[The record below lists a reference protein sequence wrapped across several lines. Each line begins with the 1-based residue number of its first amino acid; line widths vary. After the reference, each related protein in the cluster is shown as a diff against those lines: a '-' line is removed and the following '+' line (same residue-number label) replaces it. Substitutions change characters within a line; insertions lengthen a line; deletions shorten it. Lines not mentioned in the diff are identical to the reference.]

1 MELSVDS
8 IRIFVADLERA
19 IPFYAETLGLPLLD
33 SDIETGYAV
42 LDAGG
47 ITIILELDDEEESD
61 DAETMVGV
69 FTGVSFAVNDIY
81 GAHKEMVEKGVHFDE
96 PPASQPWGG
105 VLGHFSDPDRNVLT
119 LVQYPENE

>member
-8 IRIFVADLERA
+8 IRIFVTDLERS
-19 IPFYAETLGLPLLD
+19 IPFYSETLGQPLLD

-47 ITIILELDDEEESD
+47 ITIILELDDEVESEE
-61 DAETMVGV
+61 ERTLVGV

-81 GAHKEMVEKGVHFDE
+81 AAHQELVKKGVHFDE

-105 VLGHFSDPDRNVLT
+105 ILGHFSDPDKNVLT
-119 LVQYPENE
+119 LVQYPEND

>member
-1 MELSVDS
+1 MELSIDS

-19 IPFYAETLGLPLLD
+19 IPFYSETLGLPLID

-47 ITIILELDDEEESD
+47 ITIILELDDEGDSEE
-61 DAETMVGV
+61 ETLVGV

-81 GAHKEMVEKGVHFDE
+81 AAHKELVEKGVFFDE
-96 PPASQPWGG
+96 PPQSQPWGG
-105 VLGHFSDPDRNVLT
+105 TLGHFSDPDRNVLT
-119 LVQYPENE
+119 LVQYPEPE